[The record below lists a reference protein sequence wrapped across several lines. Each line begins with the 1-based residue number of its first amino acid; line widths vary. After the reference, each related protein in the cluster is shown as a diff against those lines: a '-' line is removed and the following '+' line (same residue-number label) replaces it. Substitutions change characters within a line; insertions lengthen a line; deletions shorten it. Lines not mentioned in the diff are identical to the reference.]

1 MPYLPGNTAQ
11 RLTELRSQRGLT
23 QEQLCSELA
32 RAGLGYYDRSTISRV
47 ESGAVINISSE
58 LIAALVKYF
67 DVTADFLLGLTD
79 IPDKKNYELS
89 ELGLSY
95 EAARKLLRREVN
107 PDALNRFIECKSF
120 AGLCEKIA
128 RFYHSSMTETYAKV
142 DGLFAGIR
150 GLADCADKLG
160 YALTDEQKKELQ
172 IDLSSL
178 SDRLDP
184 VHVQKQDVIDSF
196 TKVMDELGDMMNE
209 GIDPEAMIMTDEA
222 FRRRIQTEE
231 HGSIE
236 PVMSQEEMA
245 ERAMQGVETLLS
257 GLGLDGKEDKAAFM
271 QLLTSI
277 NKQLQ

>member
-1 MPYLPGNTAQ
+1 M
-11 RLTELRSQRGLT
+11 
-23 QEQLCSELA
+23 
-32 RAGLGYYDRSTISRV
+32 
-47 ESGAVINISSE
+47 
-58 LIAALVKYF
+58 
-67 DVTADFLLGLTD
+67 
-79 IPDKKNYELS
+79 
-89 ELGLSY
+89 
-95 EAARKLLRREVN
+95 KLLDDN
-107 PDALNRFIECKSF
+107 IKD
-120 AGLCEKIA
+120 
-128 RFYHSSMTETYAKV
+128 
-142 DGLFAGIR
+142 
-150 GLADCADKLG
+150 
-160 YALTDEQKKELQ
+160 LTDEQKKELQ

-257 GLGLDGKEDKAAFM
+257 GLGLDGKEDRRKEDYGSRLPEVRLYFLHR
-271 QLLTSI
+271 QEWRGHHS
-277 NKQLQ
+277 